1 LVTIGGL
8 LVKLVHTESKK
19 RDSKKSNIMDTIR
32 IKCNVAKITSYGN
45 GGGTK
50 VTLMP
55 VTGNSEENKQFWN
68 NVPTGKIHVDAELW

>member
-1 LVTIGGL
+1 MG
-8 LVKLVHTESKK
+8 
-19 RDSKKSNIMDTIR
+19 TIR

-55 VTGNSEENKQFWN
+55 TGNRRKQFWN
-68 NVPTGKIHVDAELW
+68 NVPTGRDSSARRC

>member
-1 LVTIGGL
+1 LYIL
-8 LVKLVHTESKK
+8 KSKK
-19 RDSKKSNIMDTIR
+19 ETVKKVNIMDTIR

-55 VTGNSEENKQFWN
+55 VTGNSEENKQFWG
-68 NVPTGKIHVDAELW
+68 TMYLLER